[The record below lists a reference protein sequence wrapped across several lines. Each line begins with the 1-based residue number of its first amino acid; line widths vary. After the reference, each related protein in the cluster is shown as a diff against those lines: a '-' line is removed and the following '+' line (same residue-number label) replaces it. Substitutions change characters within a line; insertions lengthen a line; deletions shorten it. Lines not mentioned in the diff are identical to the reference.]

1 MRLLRN
7 KKGQGTTEY
16 IAIVAIAV
24 GIAIAL
30 IWNLFQGQLS
40 TALTGIGQQ
49 INKIVV

>member
-30 IWNLFQGQLS
+30 IWNVFKGQLQ
-40 TALTGIGQQ
+40 TALNSIGTQ
-49 INKIVV
+49 INSIVQ